1 MKTSIQNLS
10 RLSALLASLGLLP
23 AGRVTAQTFTT
34 LYNFGGNYNPHN
46 PEGGLVLS
54 GNTLYGT
61 AYGGNPSD
69 GCVFGINT
77 DGSGFAIVHGFT
89 GLDGFA
95 PTDGLILSGNTLFGT
110 AYRTVFAVN
119 TDTSGFTILHSFVP
133 GDGTYPVGGVVLS
146 GNTLYG
152 TASRS
157 GIADMGTVFAVNT
170 DSSGFSVLHY
180 FTATDPNSG
189 TNSDGGNPRSTLILS
204 GSTLYGTAQAG
215 GSTSRGTVFAVNTGS
230 LGFTNL
236 HNFTA
241 GTNDGADPYAGVI
254 LSGNTLYGTTASGGS
269 SGHGTVFAVN
279 TDGSGFTLV
288 HDFSGGDGAGPVAG
302 LLLSGNTLYGTTA
315 GGGVGAAT
323 VFAVNTDGTGFT
335 VLHVFT
341 GDEGNSPQGDL
352 ILAGNTLYGTTV
364 FGGTLQNGTVFS
376 LALPLPQLAITPA
389 DGNVVLT
396 WPVSATG
403 FTLQSATNLVPPVVW
418 ITNSP
423 APVII
428 NGLNTVTNAITGAQ
442 TFFRLSQ

>member
-1 MKTSIQNLS
+1 MNTSIKNLF
-10 RLSALLASLGLLP
+10 LLPTLMAGLGLLP
-23 AGRVTAQTFTT
+23 AGHVTAQTFTT
-34 LYNFGGNYNPHN
+34 LYNFGVNAPHN
-46 PEGGLVLS
+46 PESGLVLS

-152 TASRS
+152 TASQS

-180 FTATDPNSG
+180 FTAITDS
-189 TNSDGGNPRSTLILS
+189 TNSDGGRPRSTLILS
-204 GSTLYGTAQAG
+204 GSTLYGTANEG
-215 GSTSRGTVFAVNTGS
+215 GSTSRGTVFAVNTDG

-241 GTNDGADPYAGVI
+241 ATNDGAFPYAGVI
-254 LSGNTLYGTTASGGS
+254 LSGNTLYGTTASGGAH
-269 SGHGTVFAVN
+269 GYGTVFAVN
-279 TDGSGFTLV
+279 TDGSGFTLL
-288 HDFSGGDGAGPVAG
+288 HSFIGSAGDGVTPVAG
-302 LLLSGNTLYGTTA
+302 VILSGNTLYGTTYN
-315 GGGVGAAT
+315 GGNGGT

-335 VLHVFT
+335 VLHTFIA
-341 GDEGNSPQGDL
+341 GEGGGPCGDL
-352 ILAGNTLYGTTV
+352 ILAGDTLYGTTMG
-364 FGGTLQNGTVFS
+364 GGTNGTGTVFS
-376 LALPLPQLAITPA
+376 LTLPPPQLAITPA
-389 DGNVVLT
+389 GADVVLT

-428 NGLNTVTNAITGAQ
+428 NGQNTVTNPVSGTQ
-442 TFFRLSQ
+442 KFYRLSQ